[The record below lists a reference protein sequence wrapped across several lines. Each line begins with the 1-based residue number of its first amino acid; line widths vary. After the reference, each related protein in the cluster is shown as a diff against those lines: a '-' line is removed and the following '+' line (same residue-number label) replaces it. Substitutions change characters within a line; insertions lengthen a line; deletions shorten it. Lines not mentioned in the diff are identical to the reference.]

1 MQLNSI
7 RDNKGA
13 RHAYKR
19 VGRGIGSGKGKTAG
33 RGAKGQKSRSG
44 VSIRWFEGG
53 QSPIYRR
60 LPKRG
65 FNNANFR
72 KSYAIVNL
80 STIQAL
86 VDAKLVSNSVNAKI
100 LCELH
105 VIGKVGDGLKVLAK
119 GELKS
124 AVNVEAAV
132 FSEKARVAI
141 EKAGG
146 KAVSTA
152 KSKAEKGKKKKFER
166 KGPKLVRAEKK
177 KAARGAG
184 ASASPRAKPKAVAGT
199 KPAAKVKRAA
209 AKKAAEK

>member
-13 RHAYKR
+13 KHAYKR

-33 RGAKGQKSRSG
+33 RGHKGQKSRSG

-65 FNNANFR
+65 FNNADFR
-72 KSYAIVNL
+72 KSYAVVNL

-86 VDAKLVSNSVNAKI
+86 VEAKLVKDSIDAKI
-100 LCELH
+100 LRELH
-105 VIGKVGDGLKVLAK
+105 VIGKLGDGLKVLAK
-119 GELKS
+119 GELK
-124 AVNVEAAV
+124 APVNVEAAV
-132 FSEKARVAI
+132 FSEKAKAAI

-152 KSKAEKGKKKKFER
+152 PAKAEKGKKKKFER
-166 KGPKLVRAEKK
+166 KAPKLARVEKK
-177 KAARGAG
+177 RAAKGAK
-184 ASASPRAKPKAVAGT
+184 SADAHAPAK
-199 KPAAKVKRAA
+199 KPAAKPEPA
-209 AKKAAEK
+209 AKPAAK

>member
-1 MQLNSI
+1 MVALNDI
-7 RDNKGA
+7 RDNKNA

-33 RGAKGQKSRSG
+33 RGHKGQKSRSG

-65 FNNANFR
+65 FNNADF
-72 KSYAIVNL
+72 KKVYAIINL
-80 STIQAL
+80 KDIQAL
-86 VDAKLVSNSVNAKI
+86 VDAKLVTDSISAKI
-100 LCELH
+100 LSELN
-105 VIGKVGDGLKVLAK
+105 VIGKVGDGLKVLGK

-132 FSEKARVAI
+132 FSASAKAAI

-146 KAVSTA
+146 KAVSTVA
-152 KSKAEKGKKKKFER
+152 PKVEGKKKKFER
-166 KGPKLVRAEKK
+166 NAPKLARAEKK
-177 KAARGAG
+177 KAAKGA
-184 ASASPRAKPKAVAGT
+184 APAPKAKPAASKPK
-199 KPAAKVKRAA
+199 KPAAKKEPAA
-209 AKKAAEK
+209 AKK

>member
-1 MQLNSI
+1 MQLNDI
-7 RDNKGA
+7 RDNKGSK
-13 RHAYKR
+13 HAYKR

-33 RGAKGQKSRSG
+33 RGHKGQKSRSG

-65 FNNANFR
+65 FNNADF
-72 KSYAIVNL
+72 KKVYALVNL

-86 VDAKLVSNSVNAKI
+86 VDAKLVKDSLDAKI
-100 LCELH
+100 LRELN

-124 AVNVEAAV
+124 AVTVEAAV
-132 FSEKARVAI
+132 FSEKAKTAI

-152 KSKAEKGKKKKFER
+152 KPKAEGRKKKLER
-166 KGPKLVRAEKK
+166 KAPKLARAEKK
-177 KAARGAG
+177 KAAKVSRLGNKTA
-184 ASASPRAKPKAVAGT
+184 AK
-199 KPAAKVKRAA
+199 KPAAK
-209 AKKAAEK
+209 